1 MKPTVYF
8 PVDRESQANYWP
20 VDALDRL
27 RSMVNLVEPADPA
40 QPWADM
46 PADTAAVVVGWGAP
60 TMPRSAWRS
69 PADLKLI
76 AIFGGS
82 ANYIEEPVD
91 AIEQHGLTL
100 ANVAREIGEGVAEET
115 LALMLAAQYDVV
127 NLASRYRHTGAWAKP
142 NPIRSRSI
150 TGSTIGLIGFG
161 FVGRHVARL
170 LAPFH
175 PRLLVCDP
183 YATDDA
189 LAEHAAQRTDL
200 DTLMTE
206 SDIIS
211 VHAGWTRETER
222 MIGVAQL
229 DRMRPGALI
238 VCTAR
243 VPIFDQPALAERV
256 ARGDIRLASDLI
268 PFDAEVWGKPAVHR
282 SESLIAMPSI
292 TSVTPRTVARMAAAT
307 VTNIEQA
314 TLEGRRP
321 DRAITADWIRRTT

>member
-8 PVDRESQANYWP
+8 PVDRDSQQKYWP
-20 VDALDRL
+20 AAVLDRL
-27 RSMVNLVEPADPA
+27 RSAVTLIEPADPA

-60 TMPRSAWRS
+60 NMPRRAWES
-69 PADLKLI
+69 LDGLKLI
-76 AIFGGS
+76 TIFGGS
-82 ANYIEEPVD
+82 ANYIEDPID
-91 AIEQHGLTL
+91 AIEQRGITL

-115 LALMLAAQYDVV
+115 LALMLAAQFDVV
-127 NLASRYRHTGAWAKP
+127 NLASLYRRTGTWSKP

-161 FVGRHVARL
+161 FVGRHVAKL
-170 LAPFH
+170 LAPFE
-175 PRLLVCDP
+175 PRLLICDP
-183 YATDDA
+183 YAAD
-189 LAEHAAQRTDL
+189 LPGERVDL
-200 DTLMTE
+200 DTLMAE

-211 VHAGWTRETER
+211 LHAGWTKETER

-229 DRMRPGALI
+229 DRVRPGTLI

-268 PFDAEVWGKPAVHR
+268 PFDADLWGKPAVHA
-282 SESLIAMPSI
+282 SDSLIAMPSI
-292 TSVTPRTVARMAAAT
+292 TSVTGRTVANMAAAT

-314 TLEGRRP
+314 LLDARRP